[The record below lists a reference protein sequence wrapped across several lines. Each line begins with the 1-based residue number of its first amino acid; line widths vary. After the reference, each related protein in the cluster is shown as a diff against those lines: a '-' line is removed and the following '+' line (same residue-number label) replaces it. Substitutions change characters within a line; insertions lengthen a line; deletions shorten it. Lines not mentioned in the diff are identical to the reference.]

1 MATSITPGGQV
12 PTSAKVGAQVGR
24 SLPRLEAR
32 AKVTGRAEYTHTM
45 RLPGMLHAKIFR
57 STVAHGRIQS
67 IDVSAATKVPGVY
80 RVLTADDVRKVIP
93 SPYYGPAF
101 HDQPILAIDKVH
113 YVGEPVAVVLAAD
126 PHIAE
131 QAVQQIIAD
140 YEELPAVFDEVEAAE
155 NRTLVHEELRP
166 AGTFADLKHLKGR
179 KGTNIALD
187 FRLRRGDVEKAFA
200 SAAHVFEH
208 TFRTQ
213 KVLHLALEPFASI
226 ADWKESGVTIYTG
239 SQGPSFV
246 RTEIARLLGWP
257 ENRVRI
263 KVPYLGGGFGA
274 KLYIKMEALATAL
287 SMIVRRP
294 VKVALTMEE
303 QFYTITRHPSTFRI
317 KTGVDKT
324 GRITARKC
332 EVYWNG
338 GAYADVGPR
347 VTQKSGFTAS
357 GPYDIDNVWVD
368 SYALYTNL
376 PPAGALRGFGIPQLV
391 WGYESHTD
399 MIARALKLDP
409 IEFRRKNLLREG
421 RPQATGQILREIQL
435 EPVLDRVAE
444 RLNWGKPLPRGSGAL
459 RRGRGVAVAIKAVI
473 SPTTS
478 VANLSIAGDGS
489 TTLYCGTIDMGQGS
503 DTAMAQI
510 VGEVLDIPA
519 ETVRIVPRDTDVTP
533 YDMGTLGSRSLY
545 HMGHAV
551 RLAAEEARAKIKAI
565 AREVGE
571 PEGSNIP
578 LPDLFKKKFGMQAGN
593 IVGTGTYKP
602 DYVPPDPA
610 TGLTDNVTPF
620 WMCSASGAEVE
631 VDTETGHVRIARLV
645 TTVDC
650 GRPVNPKIVE
660 TQISG
665 AVLMHLGFTMF
676 ENMHIDAGQVTNASL
691 ADYKIPAMLDVPQ
704 LMQNEAVD
712 SHLSSGPFG
721 AKGVGET
728 ATFCVSPA
736 IGNAIEDACGVRL
749 TSLPLTP
756 EAVFRALRAQ
766 ANAPLE
772 DDE

>member
-1 MATSITPGGQV
+1 MTTSTMQGGQI
-12 PTSAKVGAQVGR
+12 GR

-32 AKVTGRAEYTHTM
+32 EKVSGRAEYTHTM
-45 RLPGMLHAKIFR
+45 RLPGMLHGKILR
-57 STVAHGRIQS
+57 STVAHGRIKS
-67 IDVSAATKVPGVY
+67 IDVSAAKKLPGVH
-80 RVLTADDVRKVIP
+80 RVVTAEDVRRVIP
-93 SPYYGPAF
+93 EPYYGPAF

-126 PHIAE
+126 PHVAE
-131 QAVQQIIAD
+131 EAVQLIGVEYQ
-140 YEELPAVFDEVEAAE
+140 ELPAVFDEVEAAE
-155 NRTLVHEELRP
+155 NKIVVHQELKP

-179 KGTNIALD
+179 KGTNVALD
-187 FRLRRGDVEKAFA
+187 FKLRRGDVDKGFA

-263 KVPYLGGGFGA
+263 KVPYLGGGFGS

-303 QFYTITRHPSTFRI
+303 QFYTITRHPSTVRI
-317 KTGVDKT
+317 KTGIDKD

-332 EVYWNG
+332 EIWWNG

-347 VTQKSGFTAS
+347 VAQKSGFAAS
-357 GPYDIDNVWVD
+357 GPYDIEHVWID

-376 PPAGALRGFGIPQLV
+376 PPAGALRGFGVPQLV
-391 WGYESHTD
+391 WAYESHTD
-399 MIARALKLDP
+399 MMARALKLDP
-409 IEFRRKNLLREG
+409 IEFRRKNVLRDG
-421 RPQATGQILREIQL
+421 RPQATGTVVRDANL
-435 EPVLDRVAE
+435 EAVLDRVAE
-444 RLNWGKPLPRGSGAL
+444 RLNKQPLERGDGRL
-459 RRGRGVAVAIKAVI
+459 RRGRGVALAIKAVI

-478 VANLSIAGDGS
+478 VANVNIAADGS
-489 TTLYCGTIDMGQGS
+489 TILACGTVDMGQGS

-510 VGEVLDIPA
+510 VGEVLNIPA
-519 ETVRIVPRDTDVTP
+519 ETVHVVSRDTDVTP
-533 YDMGTLGSRSLY
+533 YDMGTLGSRSLF

-551 RLAAEEARAKIKAI
+551 RLAAEEARAKTKSL

-578 LPDLFKKKFGMQAGN
+578 LSELFKKRYGMQAGN
-593 IVGTGTYKP
+593 IVGTGIFKP

-610 TGLTDNVTPF
+610 TGLTSNVTPF
-620 WMCSASGAEVE
+620 WMCAAAGAEVE
-631 VDTETGHVRIARLV
+631 VDTETGHVRVTRLINV
-645 TTVDC
+645 VDC

-665 AVLMHLGFTMF
+665 GSLMQLGFTMF
-676 ENMHIDAGQVTNASL
+676 EKMQIDAGQVTNASL
-691 ADYKIPAMLDVPQ
+691 ADYKIPGILDVPGV
-704 LMQNEAVD
+704 MENEPIGTAQPN
-712 SHLSSGPFG
+712 GPFG

-728 ATFCVSPA
+728 STFCVSPA
-736 IGNAIEDACGVRL
+736 IANAIEDACGVRL
-749 TSLPLTP
+749 TELPLNP
-756 EAVFRALRAQ
+756 EAVFRALRAK
-766 ANAPLE
+766 AGKPLE
-772 DDE
+772 DA